1 MFKGDEWT
9 GLIKV
14 HQVLEMTG
22 CLSEDQY
29 TILKLNCLLTVNQLI
44 DLSKLMQ
51 SVVTP
56 DLLLTAS
63 ENNQLLIKKKRQS
76 EHTLAQTK

>member
-22 CLSEDQY
+22 CLGEDQY
-29 TILKLNCLLTVNQLI
+29 TILKLTVKQLM

-51 SVVTP
+51 SIVTP
-56 DLLLTAS
+56 YLLLTAS
-63 ENNQLLIKKKRQS
+63 ENSQLLIKKEK
-76 EHTLAQTK
+76 TI

>member
-22 CLSEDQY
+22 CLTEDKY
-29 TILKLNCLLTVNQLI
+29 TILKLKCLLTVKQLM
-44 DLSKLMQ
+44 DLGKLMHQ
-51 SVVTP
+51 IVTP
-56 DLLLTAS
+56 DLLLIAG
-63 ENNQLLIKKKRQS
+63 EDNQLLD
-76 EHTLAQTK
+76 E